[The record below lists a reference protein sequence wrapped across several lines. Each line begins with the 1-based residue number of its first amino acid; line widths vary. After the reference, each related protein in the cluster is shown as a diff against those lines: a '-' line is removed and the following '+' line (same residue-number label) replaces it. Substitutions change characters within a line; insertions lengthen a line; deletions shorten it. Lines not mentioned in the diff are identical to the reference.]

1 MKNLVILDRTANKW
15 NRFLMKNQVCL
26 RNSKYIVLSE
36 SNKVNL
42 NAWIVPNGHNNNVGD
57 YLSVVVVEYMCKHYG
72 IDRNKR
78 IGCTKHLYTIGPILL
93 GYQDATIWGSGFGYN
108 ISDNIF

>member
-1 MKNLVILDRTANKW
+1 M
-15 NRFLMKNQVCL
+15 
-26 RNSKYIVLSE
+26 
-36 SNKVNL
+36 NL